1 MRLCLLAPATST
13 HTQRWIGHF
22 KEKGYEIHLFSF
34 QFTEIEGVHIHYFA
48 APLKTFYF
56 LHIPKIKLLVE
67 KIKPDLLH
75 AHYASSYGFVGAA
88 SGFHPFVISVWGSD
102 IVGFPERS
110 LFHRKIIKYS
120 LGQADIITVTSKMLE
135 KLTGEFA
142 SPKKRLIRIP
152 FGVDLNKFRPESREN
167 KKTGITLGVI
177 KRLDRKYGIEY
188 LIKAFALVEKRYSDT
203 RLLIVGDGSLR
214 SKLKKLAFQL
224 GCDKKIKFLG
234 NVPHFQI
241 PKILNEMDI
250 FVMPSLQESFGV
262 AALEASA
269 CQLPVIASNVGGV
282 PEVILDKK
290 TGLLIP
296 PQDPSAIAEAVIYL
310 IENPDLR
317 QKLGE
322 FGRNFVMKNYD
333 WHENAK
339 RMENLYQKVLRKN

>member
-1 MRLCLLAPATST
+1 LRLCLLAPANST
-13 HTQRWIGHF
+13 HTQKWIDYLKG
-22 KEKGYEIHLFSF
+22 KGYEIHLFSF
-34 QFTEIEGVHIHYFA
+34 QFAEIEGVHIHYLA

-67 KIKPDLLH
+67 KLKPDILH
-75 AHYASSYGFVGAA
+75 THYASSYGFVGAT
-88 SGFHPFVISVWGSD
+88 SGFHPYIISVWGSD
-102 IVGFPERS
+102 IVEFPKRS
-110 LFHRKIIKYS
+110 PIHRKILKYN
-120 LGQADIITVTSKMLE
+120 LDHADRITATSKML
-135 KLTGEFA
+135 
-142 SPKKRLIRIP
+142 KRLTKELASSEKKVIRIP
-152 FGVDLNKFRPESREN
+152 FGVDLNKFRPESIKNNN
-167 KKTGITLGVI
+167 KGITLGVI
-177 KRLDRKYGIEY
+177 KRLDPKYGIEY
-188 LIKAFALVEKRYSDT
+188 LIKAFALVEKRYSNT

-214 SKLKKLAFQL
+214 SKLKKLSSQL

-234 NVPHFQI
+234 NIPHFQI
-241 PKILNEMDI
+241 PKMLNEMDI

-296 PQDPSAIAEAVIYL
+296 PQDPSAIAEAIIYL

-322 FGRNFVMKNYD
+322 FGRNFVMKNYN

-339 RMENLYQKVLRKN
+339 RMENLYQEVLRQN